1 VNSRLIEIPRRSYPQ
16 TWWLL
21 DLLGRDV
28 RLLGEEIV
36 DLSAG
41 AIELRHV
48 ARELR
53 GWAEPGDRWLK
64 VTGESPFVALEARH
78 CRQLSFGPKLTYL
91 VEQDQRSGIHGGRP
105 FRHLKIRDARTNLT
119 PATSAEIGFHFYGRR
134 PAAFAYTDPRTA
146 HGFIGFDWDALA
158 ERDLVALLEREMS
171 VPPE

>member
-21 DLLGRDV
+21 DVLGRDL

-41 AIELRHV
+41 AIELRHA

-53 GWAEPGDRWLK
+53 GWAEPRERWSRA
-64 VTGESPFVALEARH
+64 TGESPFPELERRH
-78 CRQLSFGPKLTYL
+78 CRQLSFGPELTYL
-91 VEQDQRSGIHGGRP
+91 VEHDERGQLHGGRP
-105 FRHLKIRDARTNLT
+105 FRHLKIRGARTSPS

-134 PAAFAYTDPRTA
+134 PAAFAYTNPMTA
-146 HGFIGFDWDALA
+146 HGFIGLDWEALS
-158 ERDLVALLEREMS
+158 ERDLAALLKREMQEES
-171 VPPE
+171 E

>member
-1 VNSRLIEIPRRSYPQ
+1 MSSRLIEIPRRSYPQ

-21 DLLGRDV
+21 DVLGRDV

-53 GWAEPGDRWLK
+53 GWAEPSERW
-64 VTGESPFVALEARH
+64 TRASGESPFPALESRH
-78 CRQLSFGPKLTYL
+78 FRRLSFGPELTYL
-91 VEQDQRSGIHGGRP
+91 VEQDARGGLHGGRP
-105 FRHLKIRDARTNLT
+105 FRHLKIRGRSANLT

-134 PAAFAYTDPRTA
+134 PAVFAYTDPVTA
-146 HGFIGFDWDALA
+146 HGFIGLDWEALS
-158 ERDLVALLEREMS
+158 ESDLALLLEREMS
-171 VPPE
+171 EPSG